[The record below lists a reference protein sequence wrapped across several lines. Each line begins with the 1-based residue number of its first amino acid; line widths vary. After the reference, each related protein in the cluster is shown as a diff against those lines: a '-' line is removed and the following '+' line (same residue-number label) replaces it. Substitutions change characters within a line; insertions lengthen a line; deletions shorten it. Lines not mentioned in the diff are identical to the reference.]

1 VLSAADPHSE
11 ASEAAQLS
19 EAGRWV
25 GEVPE
30 GDLTW
35 GGVHGDLTVR
45 AVGQEGS
52 RAQRH
57 GPQHWGRR
65 RRGGGMG
72 GRGGGGTLGGGRVVS
87 DQLSGACTAIDQHRD
102 TQTQTQTQTYKQG
115 SALLQ

>member
-1 VLSAADPHSE
+1 MLSAADPDSE
-11 ASEAAQLS
+11 ASEAAKLS
-19 EAGRWV
+19 EAGRWI

-65 RRGGGMG
+65 RRGGGG
-72 GRGGGGTLGGGRVVS
+72 GRGGGGALGGGRVVS
-87 DQLSGACTAIDQHRD
+87 DQLSGAFTAIDQHRD
-102 TQTQTQTQTYKQG
+102 TQTQTDKQG
-115 SALLQ
+115 SALVQ

>member
-102 TQTQTQTQTYKQG
+102 TQTQTQTQTDKQG
-115 SALLQ
+115 SALVQ